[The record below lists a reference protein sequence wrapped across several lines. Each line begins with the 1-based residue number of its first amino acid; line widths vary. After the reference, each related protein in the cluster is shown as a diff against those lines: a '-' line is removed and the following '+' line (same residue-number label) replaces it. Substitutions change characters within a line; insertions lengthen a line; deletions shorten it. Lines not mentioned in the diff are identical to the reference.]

1 MREAGN
7 QAAFQSI
14 LAPMTTSRL
23 VNALPWPR
31 TLRGLTLF
39 GGLLLVVPMLGA
51 VGYASV
57 KLDQLARQ
65 GQAVVEDSVQATQS
79 SQRVLN
85 LLTQLERHARQYLVL
100 NDPAL
105 LELYEQTREELTVT
119 LAELS
124 RLPQD
129 DTTRATRAALSE
141 QSRALGEA
149 LAPPVVLAPVV
160 PETPAGETP
169 AGQTPTETDTVAEA
183 TPGSEAV
190 SKSGR
195 EPGNTAPDGASADST
210 LTTFPLP
217 EVPAPAAEQMV
228 QEAPLPEALTP
239 EGLNSRLAELGN
251 QANTL
256 SRAMRAL
263 MDGELAALETSVRRT
278 RQALVWQTALLV
290 PTVALLTVFLYLQ
303 LLRPLRQI
311 DAAIARLGE
320 ERLDESIAI
329 GGPQDL
335 RALGRQL
342 EWLRERLSELA
353 QEKSRFLRH
362 MSHELKTP
370 LANIREGTELL
381 LDGAVGKLSSSQE
394 EVTRILR
401 DNGLRL
407 QQLIE
412 NLLSFSAWQS
422 RNATLEL
429 SDFRMGELLREVL
442 RRHRLVLASQ
452 QLKLKT
458 QIADIPILADYDK
471 LRLVMENL
479 ISNAIKYSP
488 RHGTIHLRAAAEED
502 WVQLDVADD
511 GPGIPVEERK
521 RVFEAF
527 YQGAQ
532 RANTHVGGTG
542 IGLSVVLECVTAHG
556 GTITIVDGEFRGA
569 HFRVRV
575 PIRQAALSPPVRLA
589 GTGA

>member
-1 MREAGN
+1 MP
-7 QAAFQSI
+7 SPPS
-14 LAPMTTSRL
+14 APCPEIP
-23 VNALPWPR
+23 VPPAVPVALPEARPPEP
-31 TLRGLTLF
+31 LT
-39 GGLLLVVPMLGA
+39 PE
-51 VGYASV
+51 
-57 KLDQLARQ
+57 R
-65 GQAVVEDSVQATQS
+65 
-79 SQRVLN
+79 LN
-85 LLTQLERHARQYLVL
+85 NR
-100 NDPAL
+100 
-105 LELYEQTREELTVT
+105 

-124 RLPQD
+124 SQ
-129 DTTRATRAALSE
+129 AT
-141 QSRALGEA
+141 
-149 LAPPVVLAPVV
+149 
-160 PETPAGETP
+160 
-169 AGQTPTETDTVAEA
+169 
-183 TPGSEAV
+183 
-190 SKSGR
+190 
-195 EPGNTAPDGASADST
+195 
-210 LTTFPLP
+210 
-217 EVPAPAAEQMV
+217 
-228 QEAPLPEALTP
+228 
-239 EGLNSRLAELGN
+239 
-251 QANTL
+251 TL
-256 SRAMRAL
+256 SHAMRGL
-263 MDGELAALETSVRRT
+263 MDSELAALESSVRRT
-278 RQALVWQTALLV
+278 RQALAWQTALLV
-290 PTVALLTVFLYLQ
+290 PTVALLMVFLYLQ

-320 ERLDESIAI
+320 ERLDETIAI

-353 QEKSRFLRH
+353 LEKSRFLRH

-429 SDFRMGELLREVL
+429 SDFRLGELLREVL

-458 QIADIPILADYDK
+458 RIADIAILADYDK

-488 RHGTIHLRAAAEED
+488 RHGNIHLRAAADED

-511 GPGIPVEERK
+511 GPGIPVHERK

-527 YQGAQ
+527 YQGTQ

-556 GTITIVDGEFRGA
+556 GTIDIIDDEFRGA

-575 PIRQAALSPPVRLA
+575 PMRQAATSPPAMLVDESA
-589 GTGA
+589 

>member
-1 MREAGN
+1 MSASGFLNPGPRPPPRRALTVFGVL
-7 QAAFQSI
+7 I
-14 LAPMTTSRL
+14 LL
-23 VNALPWPR
+23 
-31 TLRGLTLF
+31 
-39 GGLLLVVPMLGA
+39 VPMLGA

-65 GQAVVEDSVQATQS
+65 GQAVVQDSVQATQS

-105 LELYEQTREELTVT
+105 LDLYEQTREELSVT
-119 LAELS
+119 LAGLA

-129 DTTRATRAALSE
+129 ETTRAARAALTE
-141 QSRALGEA
+141 QARALGQA
-149 LAPPVVLAPVV
+149 LAPPAAQDPADVAPVM
-160 PETPAGETP
+160 PESPTGRDISTDAAPDPASGGTEAAEDATPAPLPE
-169 AGQTPTETDTVAEA
+169 
-183 TPGSEAV
+183 
-190 SKSGR
+190 
-195 EPGNTAPDGASADST
+195 ASAATDIETGGTSAGDAAPADT
-210 LTTFPLP
+210 LTTFPLADL
-217 EVPAPAAEQMV
+217 PAPAADALFE
-228 QEAPLPEALTP
+228 ETALLEALTP
-239 EGLNSRLAELGN
+239 EALNTRLAELSA
-251 QANTL
+251 QATTL

-263 MDGELAALETSVRRT
+263 MDDELAALETSVRRT
-278 RQALVWQTALLV
+278 RQALAWQTVLLV
-290 PTVALLTVFLYLQ
+290 PTVALLMAFLYLQ

-320 ERLDESIAI
+320 ERLDEAIAI

-381 LDGAVGKLSSSQE
+381 LDGAVGKLSPSQE

-429 SDFRMGELLREVL
+429 SDFRLGELLREVL

-458 QIADIPILADYDK
+458 QLADIAILADYDK

-488 RHGTIHLRAAAEED
+488 RHGTIHLHAAADDD

-511 GPGIPVEERK
+511 GPGIPMNERK

-556 GTITIVDGEFRGA
+556 GTVTIVDGEFRGA
-569 HFRVRV
+569 HFRVRI
-575 PIRQAALSPPVRLA
+575 PMRQAAVSPRAALS